1 MSELLP
7 FPVASG
13 PCFCLRP
20 LIVVLLGLDS
30 HLALS
35 AHCRALPWKELP
47 SVVSRVFRVLV
58 APSLPYPVL
67 CHLLLGEVEAFIY
80 IYIIMYS

>member
-7 FPVASG
+7 FPVTSG

-20 LIVVLLGLDS
+20 LIVILFGLDS
-30 HLALS
+30 HPALS
-35 AHCRALPWKELP
+35 SHCRALPWKELL

-58 APSLPYPVL
+58 APL
-67 CHLLLGEVEAFIY
+67 CHLLWGEIQAFIY
-80 IYIIMYS
+80 MI